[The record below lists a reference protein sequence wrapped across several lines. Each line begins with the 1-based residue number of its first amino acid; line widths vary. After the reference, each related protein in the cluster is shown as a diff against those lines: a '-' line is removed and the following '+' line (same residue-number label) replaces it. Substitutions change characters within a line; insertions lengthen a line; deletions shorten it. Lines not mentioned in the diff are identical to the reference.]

1 MTSVSPSDSPP
12 LITPMETQRLPK
24 TGVPFLALPHIVPD
38 AQDLLRSVCVH
49 GLIRGPLLPTHSDC
63 GLLKGF

>member
-1 MTSVSPSDSPP
+1 MTSVSPSDSP

-24 TGVPFLALPHIVPD
+24 TVPLLALPHIVPD

-49 GLIRGPLLPTHSDC
+49 GLITGSLCFQLIVTVVC
-63 GLLKGF
+63 